1 MGFLKALFSGKVETA
16 EDLSKEKDAKKF
28 DVLKYDGVRAM
39 RTGQLP
45 YAKECFLHALELQED
60 LEVREYLSD
69 VLVRMG
75 DIRGGLG
82 QLQKL
87 LTAEPDNID
96 LLLKSAHL
104 YFMDEDYEQMSES
117 CNRVLAMNAN
127 LPEALYLQARAQEG
141 LGNPVA
147 AVALLTQS
155 IAQNESY
162 GNAYLMRAGLLLKM
176 GDAESAQKDVDYLLE
191 HVEDNEDVFIM
202 KARVE
207 KALGHAEEALNYYNK
222 VIDANPFCVEA
233 FRERGAL
240 RLEQGDKEGATED
253 MRTVLELDP
262 QASAGVTGDFTGEG
276 IEEKVRQA
284 YRNIDPY
291 GIFG

>member
-1 MGFLKALFSGKVETA
+1 MGFLKALFSGKVESA
-16 EDLSKEKDAKKF
+16 EDLSKEKDAKNF

-75 DIRGGLG
+75 DVRGGLG

-87 LTAEPDNID
+87 LSAEPENID

-104 YFMDEDYEQMSES
+104 AFMDENYEQMLEF
-117 CNRVLAMNAN
+117 CNRVLALDAEQT
-127 LPEALYLQARAQEG
+127 EALYLQARAQDG

-147 AVALLTQS
+147 AVALLTQA
-155 IAQNESY
+155 IAQNENY
-162 GNAYLMRAGLLLKM
+162 GNAYLMRAGLLLKL

-191 HVEDNEDVFIM
+191 HVEDNEDVFLM
-202 KARVE
+202 KARIE
-207 KALGHAEEALNYYNK
+207 KALGNVEEAFSYYNK

-240 RLEQGDKEGATED
+240 RLEQGDKDGATED

-262 QASAGVTGDFTGEG
+262 QTSAVTGDFTGEG

-284 YRNIDPY
+284 YRNVDPY
-291 GIFG
+291 GVFG